1 MVELMLSMNEALGS
15 KPDTHT
21 HTHANTILSCLKNA
35 KAVIEVTGYCRPLV
49 SP

>member
-15 KPDTHT
+15 KPDIHI
-21 HTHANTILSCLKNA
+21 HTILSCLKNA
-35 KAVIEVTGYCRPLV
+35 KAVIEVTGYCRSLV